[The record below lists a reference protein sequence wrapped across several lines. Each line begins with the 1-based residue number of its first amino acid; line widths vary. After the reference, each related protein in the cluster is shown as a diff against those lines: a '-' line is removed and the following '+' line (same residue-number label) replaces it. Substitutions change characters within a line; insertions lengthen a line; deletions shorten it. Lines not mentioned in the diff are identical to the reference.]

1 MSSSAIMDLVLP
13 STLET
18 LYMVILSAL
27 LAVVIGLPLA
37 ILLFVIRED
46 GLNPIP
52 GLYRVLDVIIN
63 ILRSFPFIILMIVV
77 LPLSSLIVG
86 TKIGTTAAI
95 VPLTIS
101 AFPFIT
107 RLFEQEFTNV
117 PKGLIDAAKSMGST
131 NGEIVRKVLIPESM
145 PGIVAHVTNLMIMLV
160 GYSAMAGTIGGGG
173 LGNLAIRYG
182 YYRREEFVLWIAVLV
197 IVIIVQLMQWIGTK
211 ISTGI
216 NKK

>member
-1 MSSSAIMDLVLP
+1 MSFDKIMDLVLP

-18 LYMVILSAL
+18 LYMVILSAH

-37 ILLFVIRED
+37 ILLFIIRDD

-63 ILRSFPFIILMIVV
+63 ILRTFPFIILMIVV
-77 LPLSSLIVG
+77 LPLSSIIVG

-131 NGEIVRKVLIPESM
+131 NGEIVTKVLIPESM

-182 YYRREEFVLWIAVLV
+182 YYRREESVLWIAVLV

-211 ISTGI
+211 ISTSI

>member
-1 MSSSAIMDLVLP
+1 MSFDAIMDLVLP

-18 LYMVILSAL
+18 LYMVVLSAL

-46 GLNPIP
+46 GLNPIS

-77 LPLSSLIVG
+77 LPLSSLLVG

-131 NGEIVRKVLIPESM
+131 NEEIVRKVLIPESM
-145 PGIVAHVTNLMIMLV
+145 PGIIAHVTNLMIMLV

-211 ISTGI
+211 ISTSI

>member
-1 MSSSAIMDLVLP
+1 MSFDAIMDLVLP

-18 LYMVILSAL
+18 LYMVVLSAL

-46 GLNPIP
+46 GLNPIS

-77 LPLSSLIVG
+77 LPLSSLLVG

-107 RLFEQEFTNV
+107 RLFEQEFTNI

-145 PGIVAHVTNLMIMLV
+145 PGIIAHVTNLMIMLV

-211 ISTGI
+211 ISTSI

>member
-27 LAVVIGLPLA
+27 LAVGIGLPLA

>member
-1 MSSSAIMDLVLP
+1 MSFDAIMDLVLP

-18 LYMVILSAL
+18 LYMVVLSAL

-46 GLNPIP
+46 GLNPIS

-77 LPLSSLIVG
+77 LPLSSLLVG

-145 PGIVAHVTNLMIMLV
+145 PGIIAHVTNLMIMLV
-160 GYSAMAGTIGGGG
+160 GYSAMAGTSGGGG

-211 ISTGI
+211 ISTSI

>member
-1 MSSSAIMDLVLP
+1 MSEALRNLILP
-13 STLET
+13 STMET
-18 LYMVILSAL
+18 LFMVIASAA
-27 LAVVIGLPLA
+27 LAVIIGLPLA
-37 ILLFVIRED
+37 IMMFVIRDD
-46 GLNPIP
+46 GLNPVP
-52 GLYRVLDVIIN
+52 ALYRVLDIVVN

-77 LPLSSLIVG
+77 LPLSGLLVG

-131 NGEIVRKVLIPESM
+131 NVEIVRKVLIPESL
-145 PGIVAHVTNLMIMLV
+145 PGIIAHVTNLMIMLV

-182 YYRREEFVLWIAVLV
+182 YYRREETLLWIAVLV
-197 IVIIVQLMQWIGTK
+197 IVIIVQLIQFIGTK

>member
-1 MSSSAIMDLVLP
+1 MSFDAIMDLVLP

-18 LYMVILSAL
+18 LYMVVLSAL

-46 GLNPIP
+46 GLNPIS

-77 LPLSSLIVG
+77 LPLSSLLVG

-145 PGIVAHVTNLMIMLV
+145 PGIIAHVTNLMIMLV

-197 IVIIVQLMQWIGTK
+197 IVIIVQLMQWVGTK
-211 ISTGI
+211 ISTSI

>member
-1 MSSSAIMDLVLP
+1 MSFDKIMDLVLP

-37 ILLFVIRED
+37 ILLFIIRDD

-77 LPLSSLIVG
+77 LPLSSIIVG

-117 PKGLIDAAKSMGST
+117 PKGLINAAKSMGST
-131 NGEIVRKVLIPESM
+131 NGEIVTKVLIPESM

-182 YYRREEFVLWIAVLV
+182 YYRREESVLWIAVLV

-211 ISTGI
+211 ISTSI

>member
-37 ILLFVIRED
+37 ILLFLIRED
-46 GLNPIP
+46 GLNPVP
-52 GLYRVLDVIIN
+52 GLYRVLDIVIN

-131 NGEIVRKVLIPESM
+131 SGEIVRKVLIPESM

-197 IVIIVQLMQWIGTK
+197 IVIIVQLIQWIGTK

>member
-1 MSSSAIMDLVLP
+1 MSFDKIMDLVLP

-37 ILLFVIRED
+37 ILLFIIRDD

-77 LPLSSLIVG
+77 LPLSSIIVG

-117 PKGLIDAAKSMGST
+117 PKGLIDAGKSMGST
-131 NGEIVRKVLIPESM
+131 NGEIVTKVLIPESM

-182 YYRREEFVLWIAVLV
+182 YYRREESVLWIAVLV

-211 ISTGI
+211 ISTSI

>member
-1 MSSSAIMDLVLP
+1 MSFDAIMDLVLP

-18 LYMVILSAL
+18 LYMVVLSAL

-46 GLNPIP
+46 GLNPIS

-77 LPLSSLIVG
+77 LPLSSLLVG

-145 PGIVAHVTNLMIMLV
+145 PGIIAHVTNLMIMLV

-197 IVIIVQLMQWIGTK
+197 IVIIVQLMQLIGTK
-211 ISTGI
+211 ISTSI

>member
-1 MSSSAIMDLVLP
+1 MSFDAIMDLVLP

-18 LYMVILSAL
+18 LYMVVLSAL

-46 GLNPIP
+46 GLNPIS

-77 LPLSSLIVG
+77 LPLSSLLVG

-145 PGIVAHVTNLMIMLV
+145 PGIIAHVTNLMIMLV

-211 ISTGI
+211 ISTSI

>member
-1 MSSSAIMDLVLP
+1 MSFDAIMDLVLP

-18 LYMVILSAL
+18 LYMVVLSAL

-37 ILLFVIRED
+37 ILLCVIRED
-46 GLNPIP
+46 GLNPIS

-77 LPLSSLIVG
+77 LPLSSLLVG

-145 PGIVAHVTNLMIMLV
+145 PGIIAHVTNLMIMLV

-211 ISTGI
+211 ISTSI

>member
-1 MSSSAIMDLVLP
+1 MSFDKIMDLVLP

-37 ILLFVIRED
+37 ILLFIIRDD

-77 LPLSSLIVG
+77 LPLSSIIVG

-131 NGEIVRKVLIPESM
+131 NGEIVTKVLIPESM

>member
-1 MSSSAIMDLVLP
+1 MNLDQILDLMIP

-18 LYMVILSAL
+18 LYMVFLSSI
-27 LAVVIGLPLA
+27 LAVIIGLPLA
-37 ILLFVIRED
+37 VFLFLIRED
-46 GLNPIP
+46 GLSPLP
-52 GLYRVLDVIIN
+52 GLYRVLDFFVN
-63 ILRSFPFIILMIVV
+63 ILRSFPFIILMNVV

-86 TKIGTTAAI
+86 TRIGTSAAI

-117 PKGLIDAAKSMGST
+117 PTGLIDAAKSMGS
-131 NGEIVRKVLIPESM
+131 NNWEIVYKVLIPESM
-145 PGIVAHVTNLMIMLV
+145 PGIVAHVTNLMINLV

-182 YYRREEFVLWIAVLV
+182 YYRREETLLWIAVVV
-197 IVIIVQLMQWIGTK
+197 IVIIVQLIQWIGTK
-211 ISTGI
+211 ISTRI

>member
-1 MSSSAIMDLVLP
+1 MSFDAIMDLVLP

-18 LYMVILSAL
+18 LYMVVLSAL

-46 GLNPIP
+46 GLNPIS

-77 LPLSSLIVG
+77 LPLSSLLVG

-131 NGEIVRKVLIPESM
+131 NGEIIRKVLIPESM
-145 PGIVAHVTNLMIMLV
+145 PGIIAHVTNLMIMLV

-211 ISTGI
+211 ISTSI

>member
-1 MSSSAIMDLVLP
+1 MSFDKIMDLVLP

-37 ILLFVIRED
+37 ILLFIIRDD

-77 LPLSSLIVG
+77 LPLSSIIVG

-131 NGEIVRKVLIPESM
+131 NGEIVTKVLIPESM

-182 YYRREEFVLWIAVLV
+182 YYRREESVLWIAVLV

-211 ISTGI
+211 ISTSI